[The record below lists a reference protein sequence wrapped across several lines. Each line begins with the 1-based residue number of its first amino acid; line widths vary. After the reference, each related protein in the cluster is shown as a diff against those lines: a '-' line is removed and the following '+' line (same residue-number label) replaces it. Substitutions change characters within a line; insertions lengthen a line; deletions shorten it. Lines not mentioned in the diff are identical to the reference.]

1 MMTTLDRRTLQA
13 FIGAVAVLL
22 VGGMAAI
29 GIRVA
34 LGDFADEYEISATT
48 VRTGFGLDAASA
60 VKIRGIG
67 VGRVERVELQ
77 DDGTVALTLAIR
89 DGIAI
94 PADAAASVEPVSV
107 FGPKFVD
114 IRPGGSETAG
124 PFLADGDA
132 LGAIVEPSELT
143 ETLDAVS
150 QVLDVVDP
158 EDLAVLLAELAR
170 GVDGLGPELGATI
183 DSSAD
188 VVGRLARVRPQL
200 EALLRDTDA
209 VVQALAE
216 HAEDVVSIADDSRP
230 LLDLVAA
237 NEDPLADLLR
247 STSGLTARVGD
258 LLDESGTDLAGLL
271 IGVEGGVRVLAEQLA
286 LLPDFV
292 DGLDAVSDAL
302 GSGLFAWERGPGLW
316 GLIGHGYLDFEPC
329 TFAYRTGCPDRP
341 GYEERNT
348 P

>member
-1 MMTTLDRRTLQA
+1 MLTTLDRRTMQA
-13 FIGAVAVLL
+13 FVGAVAVLIM
-22 VGGMAAI
+22 GGMAAI

-34 LGDFADEYEISATT
+34 QGDFADEYEISATT

-60 VKIRGIG
+60 VKIRGIS
-67 VGRVERVELQ
+67 VGRVDRVELQ

-94 PADAAASVEPVSV
+94 PADAAASIEPVSV

-114 IRPGGSETAG
+114 IRPGGAETAG
-124 PFLADGDA
+124 PFLAAGDT

-150 QVLDVVDP
+150 QLLDVVDP
-158 EDLAVLLAELAR
+158 EDLAVLLTELAR

-188 VVGRLARVRPQL
+188 VVGRLARIRPQL
-200 EALLRDTDA
+200 EALLQDADA
-209 VVQALAE
+209 VVQTLAD
-216 HAEDVVSIADDSRP
+216 HADDVAAIADDAGP

-237 NEDPLADLLR
+237 SEDPLAALLL
-247 STSGLTARVGD
+247 STSELTARVGD
-258 LLDESGTDLAGLL
+258 VLTHSGFDLVGLL
-271 IGVEGGVRVLAEQLA
+271 VGVEGGVRVLAEQLA

-292 DGLDAVSDAL
+292 DGLDAVSDVL
-302 GSGLFAWERGPGLW
+302 STGLFAWDRGPGLW
-316 GLIGHGYLDFEPC
+316 GLIGHGYIDFEPC
-329 TFAYRTGCPDRP
+329 TFAYRPGCPDRP
-341 GYEERNT
+341 GYEERET